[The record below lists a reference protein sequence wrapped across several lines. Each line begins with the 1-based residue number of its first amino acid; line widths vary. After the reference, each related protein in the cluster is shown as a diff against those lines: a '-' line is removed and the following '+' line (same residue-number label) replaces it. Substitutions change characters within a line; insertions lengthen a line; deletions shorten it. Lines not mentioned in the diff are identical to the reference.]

1 MRRFPHFE
9 ATLYFTPS
17 INHHFPLRLFGST
30 RFFLLAVKS
39 CDGRGPSARPR
50 PEGGAGGSREGRVS
64 CHSYQW
70 VESGV
75 EPSTSFR
82 FGSGWLGQEIT
93 ERESG
98 FIGVA
103 ASEDGGGGGGAEAS
117 SVCGR

>member
-1 MRRFPHFE
+1 M
-9 ATLYFTPS
+9 
-17 INHHFPLRLFGST
+17 
-30 RFFLLAVKS
+30 V
-39 CDGRGPSARPR
+39 R
-50 PEGGAGGSREGRVS
+50 PEGGAGGQQERANY
-64 CHSYQW
+64 HSYQW

-103 ASEDGGGGGGAEAS
+103 ASDDGGGGGAEAS
-117 SVCGR
+117 VCGW

>member
-1 MRRFPHFE
+1 MGE
-9 ATLYFTPS
+9 
-17 INHHFPLRLFGST
+17 GE
-30 RFFLLAVKS
+30 
-39 CDGRGPSARPR
+39 ARP
-50 PEGGAGGSREGRVS
+50 PPPGGGAGGRSGRAS

-82 FGSGWLGQEIT
+82 FGSGRLGQQEIT

-103 ASEDGGGGGGAEAS
+103 ASDDGGGGRAEAS
-117 SVCGR
+117 SVCGW

>member
-1 MRRFPHFE
+1 MGE
-9 ATLYFTPS
+9 ARPTAA
-17 INHHFPLRLFGST
+17 G
-30 RFFLLAVKS
+30 
-39 CDGRGPSARPR
+39 GRG
-50 PEGGAGGSREGRVS
+50 GRQERAS

-82 FGSGWLGQEIT
+82 FGSRSLGQEIT

-103 ASEDGGGGGGAEAS
+103 ASDDGGGGGAEAS